1 MKEERVDTPGK
12 KAIWTGR
19 VISILASL
27 MFLVSAFFK
36 FKGGPDLAEGMTH
49 LGLPASMVIP
59 LGILE
64 VTVTVVYLIPQTAV
78 LGAVLLT
85 GYIGGALCTHWRV
98 GDSFIVHIVLGLMM
112 WLGLYLR
119 EPRLRPL
126 LPIRTPPA
134 L

>member
-1 MKEERVDTPGK
+1 VDTPSK
-12 KAIWTGR
+12 KVVWTGR
-19 VISILASL
+19 VLSILVSL
-27 MFLVSAFFK
+27 LFLFSAVMK
-36 FKGGPDLAEGMTH
+36 LKGGPELAQGMAH
-49 LGLPASMVIP
+49 LGLPDSMVIP
-59 LGILE
+59 LAILE
-64 VTVTVVYLIPQTAV
+64 LTVTVVYLIPQTAV

-98 GDSFIVHIVLGLMM
+98 GDSFIVHIVLGLVM

-119 EPRLRPL
+119 EPRLKPL

>member
-1 MKEERVDTPGK
+1 VDTPSR
-12 KAIWTGR
+12 KAVWTGR
-19 VISILASL
+19 VISILVSL
-27 MFLVSAFFK
+27 MFLVSAFLK
-36 FKGGPDLAEGMTH
+36 FKGGPQLAEGMTH
-49 LGLPASMVIP
+49 LGIPESMVLP
-59 LGILE
+59 LAVLE
-64 VTVTVVYLIPQTAV
+64 LTVTAIYLIPPTAV

-98 GDSFIVHIVLGLMM
+98 GDSFIVHIVLGMMM

>member
-1 MKEERVDTPGK
+1 VDTPSK
-12 KAIWTGR
+12 KVVWTGR
-19 VISILASL
+19 VISILVAL
-27 MFLVSAFFK
+27 MFLVSASFK
-36 FKGGPDLAEGMTH
+36 FKGGPELAEGMGH
-49 LGLPASMVIP
+49 LGLPASMVLP

-64 VTVTVVYLIPQTAV
+64 LTVAIIYLIPQTAV

-98 GDSFIVHIVLGLMM
+98 GDPFIVHIVLGLMM

>member
-1 MKEERVDTPGK
+1 MLTP
-12 KAIWTGR
+12 
-19 VISILASL
+19 LA
-27 MFLVSAFFK
+27 
-36 FKGGPDLAEGMTH
+36 
-49 LGLPASMVIP
+49 
-59 LGILE
+59 ILE
-64 VTVTVVYLIPQTAV
+64 LTVVIVYLIPQTAV

-98 GDSFIVHIVLGLMM
+98 GDPFIVHIVLGLLM

-119 EPRLRPL
+119 EPRLKPL